1 MGIGR
6 VARGAA
12 ATARGS
18 LALARAKAFS
28 SEAAAAAAGN
38 LFSLDGASF
47 PWPAGSEIPTKTI
60 DFIDNDSY
68 GNRMGHLQPL
78 VTRRY
83 ADFGMERSAICHPS
97 GTAHR

>member
-1 MGIGR
+1 VHGYSQLAAKVAAADALPASAAATLDGIGR
-6 VARGAA
+6 VARDAA

-47 PWPAGSEIPTKTI
+47 PWPAGSR
-60 DFIDNDSY
+60 NS
-68 GNRMGHLQPL
+68 H
-78 VTRRY
+78 
-83 ADFGMERSAICHPS
+83 
-97 GTAHR
+97 